1 MNVTSSVFKTV
12 GLAFVITNYLKGFF
26 FALFPDF
33 SIDVRRVL
41 SISKSG
47 KIIEKI
53 SSLRREAFLR
63 MKNRVLTRQTPEIIL
78 FRILKS
84 V

>member
-1 MNVTSSVFKTV
+1 MNVTSNVFKTI

-47 KIIEKI
+47 KIIEK
-53 SSLRREAFLR
+53 
-63 MKNRVLTRQTPEIIL
+63 
-78 FRILKS
+78 
-84 V
+84 